1 MAVYV
6 INEVEILDPA
16 GFEEYRL
23 AAPATVAAFGGRYL
37 ARGGAVELLEGDRVS
52 PRVVVLEF
60 ESMATAKAWLDSA
73 EYKPAR
79 EVRHRTARTRMIA
92 VQGLEAAVAAAAKPV
107 DVFFYG
113 LFMDPAALRAR
124 GLQPIDA
131 RLASV
136 PGMALQI
143 GERATLVRDSAERVY
158 GMLIGLTPAELERL
172 YAEPSV
178 AAYRPEAVLAQLA
191 GGTSLPALCYTLPQ
205 APEATAGNADYAEK
219 LRAVAARLGLPP
231 DYVAAIG

>member
-6 INEVEILDPA
+6 INEVEVLDPA
-16 GFEEYRL
+16 GFEEYWL

-60 ESMATAKAWLDSA
+60 ESIATAKAWLDSP
-73 EYKPAR
+73 EYRPAR

-92 VQGLEAAVAAAAKPV
+92 VQGLDAAVAAAAKPI

-113 LFMDPAALRAR
+113 LFMDPTALRAK
-124 GLQPIDA
+124 GLQPIEP
-131 RLASV
+131 RLAFV

-143 GERATLVRDSAERVY
+143 GERATLVRDPAKCVH
-158 GMLIGLTPAELERL
+158 GMLIGLRPAALEQL

-191 GGTSLPALCYTLPQ
+191 DGTSLPALCYTLPQ
-205 APEATAGNADYAEK
+205 APGTPARNADYAEK
-219 LRAVAARLGLPP
+219 LRVVAGRLGLPP